1 MPLDRRSLRIIAFR
15 GLTLTFTLFVI
26 VLLTSVIM
34 GATGYDE
41 TVLKSLINEE
51 IRAFRQELSRPGSP
65 YTPEERE
72 KLVREQE
79 ARLRQ
84 IYGLD
89 KPWYERTVS
98 YLPKLVTL
106 DLYVTSDDVA
116 GVLGLR
122 RPLKVGEA
130 IAVALP
136 RTIIMI
142 TLAYAL
148 SALIAIPMGP
158 YIAYKRGS
166 LLDKGVIAYAA
177 ITNAFPVWWL
187 AMLSIFFFGFYLN
200 VAPTTYRPVI
210 AHITSLSE
218 SLSSLDVASALS
230 ALIRIAYFSYVPII
244 VVTFS
249 TLGSWLYSAR
259 AVAIRVVSED
269 YVAAARAR
277 GLSESTV
284 VRRYV
289 LRVIAG
295 SVLTFIILGLA
306 GSISGYIITESVFD
320 WPGMGLLTYVS
331 ISVGDSQMVLAIV
344 YVTTLV
350 YVAARFLLEVLYVI
364 LDPRV
369 KL

>member
-15 GLTLTFTLFVI
+15 GLTLTFTLVVI
-26 VLLTSVIM
+26 VFLTSVIM

-41 TVLKSLINEE
+41 TILKSLINEE
-51 IRAFRQELSRPGSP
+51 IRAFKQELSRPGSP
-65 YTPEERE
+65 FTQEEKE
-72 KLVREQE
+72 KLIREQE
-79 ARLRQ
+79 AKLRQ

-89 KPWYERTVS
+89 KAWYERTIS

-106 DLYVTSDDVA
+106 DMYVTSDEVA

-122 RPLKVGEA
+122 RPLKAGEA

-142 TLAYAL
+142 TLAYVI
-148 SALIAIPMGP
+148 SAAIAIPLGP
-158 YIAYKRGS
+158 YMAYRRGS

-177 ITNAFPVWWL
+177 VTNAFPVWWL

-200 VAPTTYRPVI
+200 AAPTTYRPVI
-210 AHITSLSE
+210 AHI
-218 SLSSLDVASALS
+218 SALS
-230 ALIRIAYFSYVPII
+230 ENLSALNFSGALSTLLKIAYFSYVPIL

-249 TLGSWLYSAR
+249 TLGSWLYSTR
-259 AVAIRVVSED
+259 AVSIRVVSED

-331 ISVGDSQMVLAIV
+331 IIVGDSQMVLAIV
-344 YVTTLV
+344 YVTTAV
-350 YVAARFLLEVLYVI
+350 YVAARFILEILYVV